1 MFFGSPLKYKSYCKD
16 CDRIKGKSASIPPEE
31 ERGKRNQIKE
41 FKFVSA
47 LSPKV
52 CHAQDH
58 DSLKSPNDIHFVDQ
72 LHYTIEVM
80 QYRIWEVFA
89 ARDSCF
95 QVGRHF
101 SFCALIIDR

>member
-1 MFFGSPLKYKSYCKD
+1 MCYLVSSLKYKSYGRD
-16 CDRIKGKSASIPPEE
+16 CDRIKGKSASIHPEE

-41 FKFVSA
+41 FKIVSA

-52 CHAQDH
+52 CHAQDPA
-58 DSLKSPNDIHFVDQ
+58 SMKIPIDIHFVDQ

-89 ARDSCF
+89 ATRF
-95 QVGRHF
+95 LF
-101 SFCALIIDR
+101 SSG

>member
-1 MFFGSPLKYKSYCKD
+1 MKPD
-16 CDRIKGKSASIPPEE
+16 
-31 ERGKRNQIKE
+31 KE

-52 CHAQDH
+52 CHDSGMYH
-58 DSLKSPNDIHFVDQ
+58 DERDQMHHFVGQ

-80 QYRIWEVFA
+80 QHRSWGGICSTA
-89 ARDSCF
+89 SCF